1 MKRRKLK
8 KAPSFHCQDMMK
20 VIDELCRDQFMAY
33 PEKVRQARM
42 YFYRTR
48 LNMAPNQVAAIL
60 GMDPREVNHI
70 VKQIGGKRPQEM
82 IHLEE
87 RIKER
92 MYRYILRRYRKHPQQ
107 VIHRVRKTG
116 NAV

>member
-48 LNMAPNQVAAIL
+48 LNMKPDQVAAIFK
-60 GMDPREVNHI
+60 EKQKVINTI
-70 VKQIGGKRPQEM
+70 VKQIGGKKPQEL
-82 IHLEE
+82 ISLEE

-92 MYRYILRRYRKHPQQ
+92 MSRYLLRRYRKHAQQ
-107 VIHRVRKTG
+107 VIHRVRRTG